1 MHRPCRHLLGACL
14 IALAACAGPTWA
26 RAADAPPPLL
36 LYGVEG
42 PDPVLGERALASFN
56 VQTRARGAPRVRHV
70 STVLSH
76 VPVFEVTGGEE
87 RTCHGSPVTLAAFR
101 ETQEE
106 AFTHVQYVRV
116 DAAKAT
122 LEQLEGLIPCL
133 AEVLPRDEL
142 ARIAFLDG
150 VAWAYDGHDDD
161 ARESFRR
168 ALLVAPEL
176 SWEPRFPPDP
186 ESLFRE
192 AAMEALR
199 SPTTELHV
207 SPVALGGATLWV
219 DGVAYPSAGGDTT
232 LAVGEHLV
240 QWQLEDG
247 TFATRVLA
255 VSGDQPLRVRSK
267 GDVAVTILRGA
278 DSAASMELAT
288 ASLIRA
294 AEDAGVGEVYLAELG
309 EVDRI
314 HRFVVAEERWELAD
328 EGTVARRLR
337 DHRTRRSG
345 RIALLAGGLTAS
357 AGLLLGGLGHA
368 RAQQLLAEAP
378 SHQSTEEFQN
388 ASKRYANNRTQAVI
402 GFGLA
407 GLGGAAATAGL
418 VITTRGGGSPGI
430 GAGPP
435 PGIQLQLAPGSLGLR
450 GTFR

>member
-14 IALAACAGPTWA
+14 LALAACPGPTLA
-26 RAADAPPPLL
+26 RPADAPPPLL

-70 STVLSH
+70 STVLAD

-122 LEQLEGLIPCL
+122 LEQLDGLLPCL

-150 VAWAYDGHDDD
+150 VAWAYAGHPDE

-199 SPTTELHV
+199 SPTTGLRV
-207 SPVALGGATLWV
+207 SPVALEDATLWI

-240 QWQLEDG
+240 QWQLMDG

-255 VSGDQPLRVRSK
+255 AAADTPVRVRSRS
-267 GDVAVTILRGA
+267 DVAVTILRGT

-288 ASLIRA
+288 ASLVRA
-294 AEDAGVGEVYLAELG
+294 AAEAGVGEVYLAELG

-314 HRFVVAEERWELAD
+314 HCFRVTEERWELAD

-337 DHRTRRSG
+337 DHRVRRSG
-345 RIALLAGGLTAS
+345 RIALLAGGVAAS

-388 ASKRYANNRTQAVI
+388 ASKRYANNRFQAVI
-402 GFGLA
+402 GWSLA
-407 GLGGAAATAGL
+407 GLGGATATTGL
-418 VITTRGGGSPGI
+418 VLATRGGAAPLTDTT
-430 GAGPP
+430 PP
-435 PGIQLQLAPGSLGLR
+435 PALQLHLAPGSLGLR